1 MSFECSEMA
10 KSVPAFSRICTRD
23 ANGARCTVSGLDGHR
38 GYEGGWAAARPLRHP
53 TYLLGSHP
61 GEEYL
66 HERLIVEKIEHLRA
80 EHAHVLRAIVVE
92 LRASLVVQT
101 PCAAACSLAQ
111 GVGLAREL
119 AGR

>member
-1 MSFECSEMA
+1 MA
-10 KSVPAFSRICTRD
+10 RD
-23 ANGARCTVSGLDGHR
+23 ALSVGWVGIGVMR
-38 GYEGGWAAARPLRHP
+38 GGWAAARPLRHP